1 MARYRF
7 IDEHRTQW
15 SVEEMCRVL
24 EVSRGGFHAWKKR
37 PDSRRAVET
46 RLLDAAIQAAYQASK
61 ERSGSPKI
69 TQALRQQGWLVGEYQ
84 RHPISLHPLH

>member
-1 MARYRF
+1 VARYRF

-37 PDSRRAVET
+37 PDSSRAVET

-61 ERSGSPKI
+61 GRSGSPKI

-84 RHPISLHPLH
+84 RRPISLHPLH

>member
-1 MARYRF
+1 
-7 IDEHRTQW
+7 
-15 SVEEMCRVL
+15 MCRVL

-61 ERSGSPKI
+61 GRSGSPKI

-84 RHPISLHPLH
+84 RRPISLHPLH